1 MAEDPRAVG
10 DALGAVVVA
19 ADHEHFGPFRQA
31 VQGHQEVVEQG
42 ESFRRRV
49 RAVEDV
55 PGDEDAVRL
64 QLLGSREDLPE
75 QEAPLLLEHRK
86 GRNALS
92 QMQICQMDEF
102 HFRFDYFMFCSA
114 GGRFRY
120 STTPRAGWRPRR
132 CRL

>member
-1 MAEDPRAVG
+1 M
-10 DALGAVVVA
+10 VVIVISG
-19 ADHEHFGPFRQA
+19 E
-31 VQGHQEVVEQG
+31 GHQEVVEQG
-42 ESFRRRV
+42 EGFCRRV
-49 RAVEDV
+49 CSVEDV

-120 STTPRAGWRPRR
+120 STTPRAAWRPRR
-132 CRL
+132 CRLSMTWTGRSVMKTLQPMSSSCP